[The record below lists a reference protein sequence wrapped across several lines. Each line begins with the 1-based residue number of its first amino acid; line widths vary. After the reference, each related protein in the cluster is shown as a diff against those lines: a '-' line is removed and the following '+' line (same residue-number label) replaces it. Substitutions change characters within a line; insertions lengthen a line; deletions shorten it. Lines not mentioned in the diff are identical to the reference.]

1 MIAILIAAA
10 IVVQEPAALR
20 TAPRENALQQTI
32 LYQGDALEV
41 RGQRLGYLQVY
52 DHRRERSGYIR
63 TSYVRTYSLE
73 PSTAPELLSIIRF
86 LRDTPGAEA
95 LGIGYAALFLKA
107 ADASAINA
115 EIFDLL
121 GGFADRL
128 AKRASARKGRPG
140 DEIIASHLDVAAGYG
155 VIFQSFDRQNQIQIC
170 YEGEAFRRVLALPSD
185 AEQRARA
192 ALALSKYECSD
203 PNLSP
208 VQKHS
213 LDLWRS
219 DVLDKVDLSKLP
231 AFIANRIRIRRAGVW
246 AGLAFQKA
254 RQKESGQMAADRAI
268 QELSGVDKAELAD
281 EDNKSYTEAAIRASA
296 SRWAAGE
303 VQSAK
308 CKMQHG
314 ECKKGSLMIVTA
326 SGKPGETCVKLTDA
340 HKSVLTERCTY
351 GIVWTNSFSVS
362 ANNTAAAIA
371 VQTLDTWRELW
382 VFHKIDGQWKAD
394 VIPPNINEPDLGYI
408 EFAGWTPDST
418 RILAAREAWING
430 KFRKS
435 FEIIRLDTLD
445 VEKQAESPTSLT
457 PFHRWQDPEWK
468 RQTLILR

>member
-1 MIAILIAAA
+1 MFALLIAAA

-20 TAPRENALQQTI
+20 TAPRDTALQQTI
-32 LYQGDALEV
+32 LYQGDTLEV
-41 RGQRLGYLQVY
+41 RGERLGYLQVY

-63 TSYVRTYSLE
+63 ASYVRTYPLE
-73 PSTAPELLSIIRF
+73 PASASELLPILRF

-107 ADASAINA
+107 ADPPSINA

-121 GGFADRL
+121 GTFADRL

-140 DEIIASHLDVAAGYG
+140 DEIIASHLDVAGGYG
-155 VIFQSFDRQNQIQIC
+155 VIFHSFDRQNQVQLC
-170 YEGEAFRRVLALPSD
+170 YDGEAFRRVLALPSD
-185 AEQRARA
+185 AEQKSRA

-219 DVLDKVDLSKLP
+219 DVLDKVDTAKLP

-254 RQKESGQMAADRAI
+254 RQKESGQAAADRAI
-268 QELSGVDKAELAD
+268 QELAGVDKAELAE
-281 EDNKSYTEAAIRASA
+281 EDAKSYTEAAIRVSA
-296 SRWAAGE
+296 SRT

-308 CKMQHG
+308 CKVQNG
-314 ECKKGSLMIVTA
+314 ECKQGSLVIATA
-326 SGKPGETCVKLTDA
+326 AGKPGETCVKLTD
-340 HKSVLTERCTY
+340 HNRHVLTERCTY
-351 GIVWTNSFSVS
+351 GVVWTNSFSVS
-362 ANNTAAAIA
+362 PNSTAAALA

-382 VFHKIDGQWKAD
+382 VFHKTEGKWTAD
-394 VIPPNINEPDLGYI
+394 VIPPNIGDPDLGYI
-408 EFAGWTPDST
+408 ESAGWSPDST

-445 VEKQAESPTSLT
+445 AEKQAESPTSLT

-468 RQTLILR
+468 SQTLILR